1 MDLSTK
7 SKQSCAHPL
16 AGPHR
21 ISILWHMED
30 EEPLHSLLSGMA
42 LVPGLCGGQGER
54 EKRGESQERGTRFSS
69 QLADTKLYPI
79 CLDLR

>member
-1 MDLSTK
+1 MDLPTK

-30 EEPLHSLLSGMA
+30 EEPLHALLSGMA
-42 LVPGLCGGQGER
+42 LVPGTGAEGKGR
-54 EKRGESQERGTRFSS
+54 EKSGEGRTGNFVW
-69 QLADTKLYPI
+69 I
-79 CLDLR
+79 F